1 MSRVKD
7 RCMDPCLFVLW
18 QQMKGKNLLKSTIVA
33 AIGASGVIASMAG
46 AAELG
51 DVDTPIRLALNDWTG
66 HQVSTYVAGEM
77 LKAAGYQVEYVA
89 ASNLDVWDAMVAGD
103 IHANVEIW
111 STSQTAEV
119 DGHMASGSTI
129 DLGDLELYAQEGLV
143 YPAHVAELCPGLP
156 NWEALRDCAAV
167 FATVETGSEGR
178 LLGYPEVW
186 SSPGADRIAG
196 LGLPFQNTPAADE
209 AALTDALA
217 QAVENNTAILATFW
231 QPHWAMMEYDLKF
244 VQLPTPEPACF
255 SDPSWGPNPNAVNDC
270 GFESARIMKAGWGQ
284 LAEKWPAA
292 FEVLFSYTLHIEDQ
306 QPMMG
311 AVDVEGR
318 PVEEVVKEW
327 MTMNDFVWQPILDDA
342 TS

>member
-1 MSRVKD
+1 M
-7 RCMDPCLFVLW
+7 F
-18 QQMKGKNLLKSTIVA
+18 KSTLVA
-33 AIGASGVIASMAG
+33 ALGASSVIAGAAG

-66 HQVSTYVAGEM
+66 HQVTTYVAGEM
-77 LKAAGYQVEYVA
+77 LKAAGYQVEYVP
-89 ASNLDVWDAMVAGD
+89 ASNQNVWEMMANGE
-103 IHANVEIW
+103 IHANLEIW
-111 STSQTAEV
+111 STSQTEDVATY
-119 DGHMASGSTI
+119 MASGSTLE
-129 DLGDLELYAQEGLV
+129 LGDLELYAQEGLV
-143 YPAHVAELCPGLP
+143 YPAHVADLCPGLP

-167 FATVETGSEGR
+167 FATAETGDQGR
-178 LLGYPEVW
+178 LVGYPEVW
-186 SSPGADRIAG
+186 SSPGAERVAG
-196 LGLPFQNTPAADE
+196 LELPFANTPAADE
-209 AALTDALA
+209 AALISALRES
-217 QAVENNTAILATFW
+217 VENNTAVLATFW

-255 SDPSWGPNPNAVNDC
+255 TDPSWGPNPNAVNDC
-270 GFESARIMKAGWGQ
+270 GFESPRIMKAGWGQ

-292 FEVLFSYTLHIEDQ
+292 FEILFTYTLHIEDQ

-327 MTMNDFVWQPILDDA
+327 MSMNDFVWQPILDDA